1 MCVYI
6 CVCVYVYARGRW
18 SACVGFERN
27 RYRPAECLGED
38 WTRGNG
44 DSLWQDPRGTGVRGC
59 VSIGLAP
66 AQVFPP
72 RIHLSSSRSRS
83 RSRPRSELTALGLR
97 ERTNGCRSTGA
108 LPLPSL
114 SLSPSI
120 FLYFSLPPNRPRINT
135 PAGPYFRPRNLN
147 FCPRR
152 RFRVVLFLASVILQ

>member
-152 RFRVVLFLASVILQ
+152 RF